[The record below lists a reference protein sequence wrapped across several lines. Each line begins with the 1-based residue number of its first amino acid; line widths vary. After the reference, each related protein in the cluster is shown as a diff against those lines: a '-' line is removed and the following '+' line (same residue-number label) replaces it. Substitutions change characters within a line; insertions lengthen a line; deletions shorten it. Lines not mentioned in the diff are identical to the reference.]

1 MSHSVAQHLG
11 FDPATYDVMIRRLV
25 PHYDELLDEVAVALG
40 DHAPPDAHVLDLGS
54 GSGRMSER
62 LVHESRLRVTLVDV
76 DAEMLQQA
84 RTRLAGAGERVSFL
98 EASFA
103 AALPACDAAVA
114 ALSLHHVHD
123 PAAKL
128 DVYRNI
134 HAALAPG
141 GVLVVA
147 DAFVSALPR
156 LSEPLYRR
164 WAAHLVSGGDSEAEA
179 YARFA
184 EWAHED
190 RYCSVADE
198 LALIARAGFAH
209 ADVKWRVGP
218 VGVLVALR

>member
-1 MSHSVAQHLG
+1 MGHSVAQHLG
-11 FDPATYDVMIRRLV
+11 FDPATYDVMIRRLI
-25 PHYDELLDEVAVALG
+25 PRYDELLDEVAGAIAEHVPA
-40 DHAPPDAHVLDLGS
+40 DAHVLDLGS

-62 LVHESRLRVTLVDV
+62 LVRESRLRVTLVDV
-76 DAEMLQQA
+76 DAQMLEHA
-84 RTRLAGAGERVSFL
+84 ETRLSGVRERVSFVN
-98 EASFA
+98 ASFA
-103 AALPACDAAVA
+103 AALPACDGAVA

-123 PAAKL
+123 RAAKL
-128 DVYRNI
+128 DVYRHI
-134 HAALAPG
+134 HAAIAPG

-147 DAFVSALPR
+147 DAFVSEVPR

-190 RYCSVADE
+190 RYFALADE
-198 LALIARAGFAH
+198 LATIASAGFSH

-218 VGVLVALR
+218 IGVVVALR